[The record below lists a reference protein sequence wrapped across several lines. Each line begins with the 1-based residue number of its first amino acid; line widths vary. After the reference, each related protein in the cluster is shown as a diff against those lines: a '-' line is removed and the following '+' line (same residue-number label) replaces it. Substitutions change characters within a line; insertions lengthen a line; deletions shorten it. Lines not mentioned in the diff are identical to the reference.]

1 MEGDLRP
8 RQYPHFMKNLRR
20 SADKIYHSETVC
32 GQLYDM
38 VEKVDFNP
46 LLHLQFDPRI
56 LNAYDLSENLMET
69 VSALKVEYDA
79 AMRRI
84 MAQHEIQT
92 EFEVWTTFVLAHSE
106 ISSDYK
112 FHEEIGR
119 TSNTLKERFQNYC
132 YEKSGGKN
140 WDTLGPFVAAM
151 YTVTAREVKAALN
164 DLLEMEGLDQL
175 QAITPEKTAK
185 MPLISFPWL
194 FQKELGKIAKGDP
207 GQSIKAQQGDAK
219 RHVKK
224 MAQPVNV
231 GRGHDDIET
240 AEGVTHRGE
249 LLELFH
255 DCEHQVKIDEDAEG
269 EDVDGKGV
277 EGQNV
282 EGEDIEGEE
291 VEIELDE
298 KPSAL
303 EKLLDMLEGTSLAE

>member
-1 MEGDLRP
+1 
-8 RQYPHFMKNLRR
+8 MKNLRR

-119 TSNTLKERFQNYC
+119 TSSTLKERFQNYC